1 MGGALGLA
9 AIGVQAAS
17 AVRRM
22 RAGGATVR
30 PLAHD
35 VDLPGRFPPRWLVV
49 LGDSA
54 AAGHGVSHSDA
65 ALARRLGH
73 ALVAADGRATAVR
86 SVAVDGAT
94 TADVLA
100 TQLEAARGA
109 EVVVLGVGVNDAVHP
124 ARSLDGAAVSLRALL
139 EGVRAAARPDA
150 RIVLLSCPDLSRAP
164 GLPAILR
171 PWVGRRCRA
180 LAARQAAVAADLG
193 VRIVDA
199 DRAVVSPEL
208 FGPDGFH
215 PGDRGHQQLAERAL
229 AALER

>member
-1 MGGALGLA
+1 MLGLTVVGVR
-9 AIGVQAAS
+9 AIRT
-17 AVRRM
+17 VRHLQST
-22 RAGGATVR
+22 GATVR

-54 AAGHGVSHSDA
+54 AAGHGVSDADA

-73 ALVAADGRATAVR
+73 ALVAEDGRATAVC

-100 TQLEAARGA
+100 TQVEAARGA

-124 ARSLDGAAVSLRALL
+124 GRSLDGAAVTLRTLL
-139 EGVRAAARPDA
+139 DQVRAAALPDA

-171 PWVGRRCRA
+171 PWVGRRCRS
-180 LAARQAAVAADLG
+180 LAARQAAVASDLDIR
-193 VRIVDA
+193 VVSA
-199 DRAVVSPEL
+199 DRTHVSREL
-208 FGPDGFH
+208 FGADGFH
-215 PGDRGHQQLAERAL
+215 PGDLGHAELAVRVLAAL
-229 AALER
+229 AA